1 MSNKKEERT
10 EALMRIVVGI
20 ISGFILYVWSHLVGI
35 LIIVNFFYTLIIG
48 KRSKDIAKLCEVFNS
63 QLYSFSRYMGF
74 VSNER
79 PFPFEKL
86 TKDISK
92 FK

>member
-1 MSNKKEERT
+1 MKNKKERS
-10 EALMRIVVGI
+10 EALMRIIVGVV
-20 ISGFILYVWSHLVGI
+20 SGFILYVWSHLIGI
-35 LIIVNFFYTLIIG
+35 FIIVNFFYTLITG
-48 KRSKDIAKLCEVFNS
+48 KRSKDIANLCEIFNS
-63 QLYSFSRYMGF
+63 QLYAYSRYMGF